1 MTTPS
6 PINNH
11 VSTTPSKNNNNRLAP
26 SSSGVETFNKLMS
39 NKVGIADYKTDGE
52 KSTFEGR
59 IKRLN
64 VDKQYTVHTGKA
76 FISSLEKA
84 SIGKPITKKTQEFY
98 EGLNQSQ
105 RTKILIGIRKDVMVE
120 MKKVKSQ
127 MNSIETLDKNY
138 LKLLSSFKELQA
150 LHIKYSPASVLSQ
163 GLSITRTLAG
173 KIPNAFGAGVGVIN
187 RLSNLSEFKVEGF
200 IYDDPL
206 SDHYHAGFN
215 AFDHD
220 GNGFIFLRIDG
231 LN

>member
-1 MTTPS
+1 MSNYARIESNTTQSTPLNS
-6 PINNH
+6 PIAAPNQNSIN
-11 VSTTPSKNNNNRLAP
+11 VFNQKMSAVKKN
-26 SSSGVETFNKLMS
+26 ETLN
-39 NKVGIADYKTDGE
+39 
-52 KSTFEGR
+52 
-59 IKRLN
+59 IK
-64 VDKQYTVHTGKA
+64 A
-76 FISSLEKA
+76 E
-84 SIGKPITKKTQEFY
+84 EFY
-98 EGLNQSQ
+98 KGLNQSQ
-105 RTKILIGIRKDVMVE
+105 HTKILTGIRKDVMVE
-120 MKKVKSQ
+120 MKKLKSQ
-127 MNSIETLDKNY
+127 MKSIETLDKNY
-138 LKLLSSFKELQA
+138 LKLLSDFKELQA

-163 GLSITRTLAG
+163 GVSITKTLAG